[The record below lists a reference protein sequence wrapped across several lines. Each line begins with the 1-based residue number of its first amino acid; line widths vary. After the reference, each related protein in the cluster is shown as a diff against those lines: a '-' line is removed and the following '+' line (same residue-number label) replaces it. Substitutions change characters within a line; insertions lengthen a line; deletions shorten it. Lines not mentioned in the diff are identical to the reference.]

1 MTPRWLRNFF
11 PYLAIGILLAG
22 LGYAIS
28 FGRLEPADFTYNNGA
43 EIKTVDP
50 ALATGSPEGRIINA
64 LFEGLL
70 RNMPTGTEPDE
81 TNSIPLRPV
90 TMGMADTFEIS
101 EDGKTY
107 TFHIRETATWS
118 NGDSV
123 TAEDFRWSWQRM
135 LHPETGSEYVYQLYS
150 IEGAVQY
157 NTGVL
162 ELGGIVEVEHGQRR
176 TKTELFPRASISR
189 GELIAHGIWSA
200 ADGVVWADASASES
214 TDGDHGHGG
223 SEEESETPIE
233 VYKVAVYA
241 SDHQLDTLDLS
252 GDSDEML
259 FIKHADDQQIPESVS
274 SKYTRCFHVLPD
286 FHTTVGLKV
295 SGNDQRTLSV
305 TLVEPTPYFSDLVA
319 FYPLYPVHRET
330 VESHG
335 AMGWTKQENIV
346 TNGPFLLNDRRI
358 RDRIRLVKNPGYW
371 NADSVSLE
379 IIDALSV
386 ESDTTALNMY
396 MNGQVDWLTSLPTM
410 IMKDLMPR
418 DDFVSAPM
426 LASYFYRLN
435 VDQKPLDDIRVR
447 RALNM
452 SLDKAKITER
462 VSKAGEIP
470 ARSYVPPGLTGYDG
484 YQCGEF
490 NGKEA
495 KRLLAEAGYP
505 GGEGF
510 PSMRILYNTND
521 NHQAIAQVI
530 QQDWKNNLGIEVRLE
545 NMEWRTFLSN
555 VSETQFDIA
564 RAGWIGDYPDP
575 NTFLDMFVTDGPNN
589 QTNWSSQRY
598 DELIESAKTLR
609 GNERLKA
616 LSEAEKILM
625 EEQPIIP
632 IYYYV
637 SKNMVSGRVK
647 GFSANI
653 QDVHPLHVLTVEDK

>member
-1 MTPRWLRNFF
+1 
-11 PYLAIGILLAG
+11 
-22 LGYAIS
+22 
-28 FGRLEPADFTYNNGA
+28 
-43 EIKTVDP
+43 
-50 ALATGSPEGRIINA
+50 
-64 LFEGLL
+64 
-70 RNMPTGTEPDE
+70 MPTGTEPDE
-81 TNSIPLRPV
+81 TSSIPLRPV

-107 TFHIRETATWS
+107 TFHIRESAKWS
-118 NGDSV
+118 NGDLV

-150 IEGAVQY
+150 IEGALQY
-157 NTGVL
+157 NTGAI
-162 ELGGIVEVEHGQRR
+162 ELGGIVEVEHGQRQTR
-176 TKTELFPRASISR
+176 TELFPRANISR
-189 GELIAHGIWSA
+189 GKLVAHGTWSA
-200 ADGVVWADASASES
+200 ADGVVWAKASA
-214 TDGDHGHGG
+214 TDSGSGSHGHGD
-223 SEEESETPIE
+223 SEQEGDTPIE
-233 VYKVAVYA
+233 VYKVTVYS
-241 SDHQLDTLDLS
+241 SDHILDELDLS
-252 GDSDEML
+252 GDSHEML
-259 FIKHADDQQIPESVS
+259 FIKHTDDQEIPESIAGE
-274 SKYTRCFHVLPD
+274 YTRCFHVLPD
-286 FHTTVGLKV
+286 FQSTVGLKV
-295 SGNDQRTLSV
+295 SGSDQRILSV
-305 TLVEPTPYFSDLVA
+305 QLVEPTPYFLDLVA
-319 FYPLYPVHRET
+319 FYPLYPVHRKT
-330 VESHG
+330 VETHG
-335 AMGWTKQENIV
+335 AMGWTKQENII
-346 TNGPFLLNDRRI
+346 TTGPFLLHDRRI
-358 RDRIRLVKNPGYW
+358 RDRIRLVKNPRYW
-371 NADSVSLE
+371 NADGVSLE

-418 DDFVSAPM
+418 EDFVSAPM

-435 VDQKPLDDIRVR
+435 VDQKPLDDVRVR

-452 SLDKAKITER
+452 ALDKAKITER

-470 ARSYVPPGLTGYDG
+470 ARSYVPPGLAGYDG

-490 NGKEA
+490 NVKEA
-495 KRLLAEAGYP
+495 KRLLAEAGFP

-510 PSMRILYNTND
+510 PTMRILYNTND

-589 QTNWSSQRY
+589 QTNWSNQQY

-609 GNERLKA
+609 GDERLKA
-616 LSEAEKILM
+616 LSDAEKILM

-637 SKNMVSGRVK
+637 SKNMVSDRVK